1 MNARVALAIMVL
13 LTVAVALVRFFEQ
26 NWILGTAAAMVVAGT
41 GFVGAS
47 MYFSD
52 EEQPDPRL
60 AQVASKLRAIG
71 LIVIGLGTLFGALML
86 LL

>member
-1 MNARVALAIMVL
+1 MNARIALAIMVG
-13 LTVAVALVRFFEQ
+13 LTVVVALVRFFEQ
-26 NWILGTAAAMVVAGT
+26 NWILGATASMVVVGT

-52 EEQPDPRL
+52 DDTNDPRL
-60 AQVASKLRAIG
+60 TQIVSKLRAIG

>member
-13 LTVAVALVRFFEQ
+13 MTVAVALVRFFEQ
-26 NWILGTAAAMVVAGT
+26 NWILGMTAAMVVTGT

-47 MYFSD
+47 MYFAQ
-52 EEQPDPRL
+52 EEAPDPRL
-60 AQVASKLRAIG
+60 AQIASKLRAIG

>member
-13 LTVAVALVRFFEQ
+13 MTVAVALVRFFEQ
-26 NWILGTAAAMVVAGT
+26 NWILGTTAAMVVVGT

-47 MYFSD
+47 MYFSQ

-60 AQVASKLRAIG
+60 AQIASKLRAIG